1 MRNNKQELQA
11 RFKELYPKKRLLA
24 IQLNGF
30 NHTVFFDNGS
40 KSTDSIEIERY
51 SPYTVMDGQTQNTEK
66 LFLGFS
72 CYAYKG
78 KAIEYVYKKP
88 EDR

>member
-1 MRNNKQELQA
+1 MRNNRQELQA

-40 KSTDSIEIERY
+40 RTSPIEIERY

-78 KAIEYVYKKP
+78 NPIEYVYKKP

>member
-1 MRNNKQELQA
+1 MRNNRQELQA

-30 NHTVFFDNGS
+30 NHTVFFDNG
-40 KSTDSIEIERY
+40 KATDSIEVERY
-51 SPYTVMDGQTQNTEK
+51 SPYTVMDKQTQNTEK

-72 CYAYKG
+72 CYVYKG
-78 KAIEYVYKKP
+78 NPIEYVYKKP